1 VASRPT
7 WVLAHGAIS
16 SQLYQLIQAMAT
28 SSSARGASLVSQTAD
43 RMFEHA
49 GIAN

>member
-28 SSSARGASLVSQTAD
+28 SSARGARLVSQTAD
-43 RMFEHA
+43 RMFESCR
-49 GIAN
+49 IAN